1 MSFHALHPILTGSGN
16 PRKSQCYALTKDV
29 KTMVLSSLL
38 SSGTSASSLVD
49 QVTFLLG
56 FELALTNLVQSL
68 YLEACD
74 GY

>member
-1 MSFHALHPILTGSGN
+1 
-16 PRKSQCYALTKDV
+16 
-29 KTMVLSSLL
+29 MVLSSLL

-68 YLEACD
+68 YLEACY